1 MFHQTIKLWLENI
14 LVLELVLDTVDIE
27 GVESGGSSK
36 EACGP
41 LSWGSLPTATK
52 LPLKRAWDGF
62 QDVM

>member
-1 MFHQTIKLWLENI
+1 MFHQTIKLWLEDI
-14 LVLELVLDTVDIE
+14 LVFGAVLDTVDIE

-41 LSWGSLPTATK
+41 LSCGSLPTGTK
-52 LPLKRAWDGF
+52 LPLKRAWNGF